1 MTSLLIGFIGMVLV
15 PALIMSVVMSRWAR
29 PRSDRGFKE
38 DNMRFT
44 ISSDTQS

>member
-15 PALIMSVVMSRWAR
+15 PALVMSIVMSRWAK
-29 PRSDRGFKE
+29 PQSDRGFQE
-38 DNMRFT
+38 ENMRFT